1 MGGREK
7 LRAEC
12 PAADSKVRANPGVGM
27 HAQWSSQG
35 CACAESVCV
44 TRLQCASPALASR
57 HNPWDTLTHAIA
69 SISPGLDAP
78 SFQIDRNDWPHQDKR
93 RQVRNNMMF

>member
-1 MGGREK
+1 MRLLIQKCVPTLELVCMRSG
-7 LRAEC
+7 A
-12 PAADSKVRANPGVGM
+12 VRAA
-27 HAQWSSQG
+27 HAQ
-35 CACAESVCV
+35 SVCV

>member
-1 MGGREK
+1 
-7 LRAEC
+7 
-12 PAADSKVRANPGVGM
+12 M

-69 SISPGLDAP
+69 SNSPGLDAP
-78 SFQIDRNDWPHQDKR
+78 SFQIDRNDWPFLLFLGAILEMAAILK
-93 RQVRNNMMF
+93 NYAIGPWSILFSTSKATFL

>member
-1 MGGREK
+1 
-7 LRAEC
+7 
-12 PAADSKVRANPGVGM
+12 M

-44 TRLQCASPALASR
+44 TRLQCASSALASR

-78 SFQIDRNDWPHQDKR
+78 SFQIDRNDWPVSGVIVIIFLYLIGHSSLVDIVHIIGMK
-93 RQVRNNMMF
+93 